1 MWYNM
6 LMYNKKLLSKL
17 DAKTVKSEKVKQI
30 EEENRRQAEF
40 NKNVE
45 KSTDEVL
52 KFGGK
57 IKKFFSKKRN
67 FAIFIFLLIVL
78 IAGFAVLVY
87 FLVFK
92 KVETP
97 EENARESQKV
107 EQQVTKYYDSLT
119 GELIAYTGT
128 QYNLDGTEK
137 KDENGKPI
145 YISDRQAQQVNDNT
159 NYRRINCIQIP
170 NGTDAQPQVGLN
182 EAKIVYEAIAE
193 GGITRFAAIY
203 RGSTSNVIGPVR
215 SLRTYYLEWDTPYDC
230 TIVHAGGE
238 ANALENVKSYA
249 HLSESNEYMWR
260 DYSAYYAPNNLF
272 TSSSLLEDFNGS
284 FRYNR
289 SDPKTFPRITPE
301 ESVKELKKI
310 RKAQMEASEE
320 NPSSYHFASDIYV
333 HITASPY
340 YNVKYTY
347 DPTLNAY
354 ARSYETG
361 EPHMTYTC
369 KTGVEGSKVKP
380 QKDCG
385 EPTQVTPKVVVVIKV
400 PEQLNQTNL
409 YREDI
414 ETTGSGDAWVFE
426 NGIVIEATWQREKI
440 QEQLKFIKKETG
452 EELKLAP
459 GQTFITAIANSYG
472 YVQY

>member
-1 MWYNM
+1 M

-30 EEENRRQAEF
+30 EEEKRRQAEI
-40 NKNVE
+40 NKNIE

-57 IKKFFSKKRN
+57 VKKFFSKKRN
-67 FAIFIFLLIVL
+67 FAIFIFLLIIL
-78 IAGFAVLVY
+78 IAGFSTLVY
-87 FLVFK
+87 FLVFRH
-92 KVETP
+92 VEVK
-97 EENARESQKV
+97 EEEAKRSQAI
-107 EQQVTKYYDSLT
+107 EHPVTKYYDSLT

-137 KDENGKPI
+137 TDENGKPI
-145 YISDRQAQQVNDNT
+145 FITDRQAQQANDNT

-170 NGTDAQPQVGLN
+170 NGADARPQVGLS

-230 TIVHAGGE
+230 TIIHAGGE
-238 ANALENVKSYA
+238 PNALENVKSYA
-249 HLSESNEYMWR
+249 HLSESNEFMWR

-272 TSSSLLEDFNGS
+272 TSSSLLDDFNGS
-284 FRYNR
+284 FHYNR
-289 SDPKTFPRITPE
+289 SDPKTFPRITPD

-310 RKAQMEASEE
+310 RKSQMEATEE
-320 NPSSYHFASDIYV
+320 NPSSYHFANDIYV

-347 DPTLNAY
+347 DPVLNAY
-354 ARSYETG
+354 PRSYENG
-361 EPHMTYTC
+361 ELHMAYTC
-369 KTGVEGSKVKP
+369 KTGVEGAKVKP

-385 EPTQVTPKVVVVIKV
+385 EPTQVAPKVVVVIKV
-400 PEQLNQTNL
+400 PEQLNQSNH

-440 QEQLKFIKKETG
+440 EEQLKFTKKETG